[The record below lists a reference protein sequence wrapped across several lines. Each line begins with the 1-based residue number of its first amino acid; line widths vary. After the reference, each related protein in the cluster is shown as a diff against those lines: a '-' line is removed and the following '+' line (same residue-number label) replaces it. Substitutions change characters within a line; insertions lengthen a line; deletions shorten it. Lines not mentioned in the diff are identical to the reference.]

1 MKQITN
7 QLLMIRPV
15 AFHKNEETAINNFF
29 QQDLDLTPEESNQA
43 AQNEFDSLVQKLR
56 NVGVTVHVADDI
68 AENNT
73 PDSVFPNNWVS
84 FHEGGNAI
92 LYPMFAENRR
102 KERRLDV
109 INSMRDNDTEYII
122 LIILSNYTPDEQD
135 GKYLEGTG
143 SLVLD
148 RVNRKAYCAL
158 SERSH
163 EELVDRFCSDH
174 DYSPVK
180 FVANHT
186 VNGQR
191 KPIYH
196 TNVMMS
202 ITENFAVICQDAID
216 DLDQRN
222 HVIQSLTEAGK
233 EIINITETQMG
244 SFAGNVL
251 QVEGTDGKHLVMSQ
265 QAYDS
270 LTQEQINRIE
280 SYCPI
285 ISSDLTTIE
294 TLGGGS
300 ARCMMAEV
308 FV

>member
-15 AFHKNEETAINNFF
+15 AFHKNEETAVNNFF
-29 QQDLDLTPEESNQA
+29 QQDLDLTPVESNQA
-43 AQNEFDSLVQKLR
+43 AQQEFDGLVEKLR
-56 NVGVTVHVADDI
+56 DAGVTVHVADDI
-68 AENNT
+68 EENNT
-73 PDSVFPNNWVS
+73 PDSIFPNNWVS
-84 FHEGGNAI
+84 FHDGGKAI
-92 LYPMFAENRR
+92 LYPLFAENRR
-102 KERRLDV
+102 KERREEV
-109 INSMRDNDTEYII
+109 IQTMGGPEYII
-122 LIILSNYTPDEQD
+122 IIIITSYYDYENDN
-135 GKYLEGTG
+135 KYLEGTG

-148 RVNRKAYCAL
+148 RFNKKAYVAL

-163 EELVDRFCSDH
+163 EDLVNQFCIDM
-174 DYSPVK
+174 DYSAVT
-180 FVANHT
+180 FVANQT
-186 VNGQR
+186 VNGER

-202 ITENFAVICQDAID
+202 IGDGFAILCEDSID

-222 HVIQSLTEAGK
+222 HVIQSLTSDGK
-233 EIINITETQMG
+233 EIINITEAQMH

-251 QVEGTDGKHLVMSQ
+251 QVEGNEGQKHLVMSQ
-265 QAYDS
+265 QAYNS
-270 LTQEQINRIE
+270 LTQEQIDKIE
-280 SYCPI
+280 NYCSI